1 MATYRFGHDE
11 FLIEGYSHARPFAS
25 FLPGIAGLWGVPMWV
40 FYVNRGQAIAGFGIQ
55 EKEHPIMKFLPANRA
70 YRTIPLHGF
79 RTFLKF
85 PGRRGEVYEPFGLTH
100 SKPDGSTARR
110 RMRIRMHELILE
122 ETHRRLGL
130 ETRVQYFTI
139 PNEPVAALAR
149 VVSITN
155 HSRAERP
162 LEILDGLPLI
172 IPYGMLHRYLKSMS
186 RTIEAGGGGWWPI
199 RAGNFFAGIATARG
213 RTIPLRPIV
222 DPSLIFGFRE
232 DCVWPEA
239 FAARAF
245 RVPERQVAFDKTPC
259 AMGYLKTTLE
269 AEGTCTLVSFYG
281 HAESQEQLTRL
292 LPARPAPPSAIRKAQ
307 ENQRLIRELTEPVA
321 TRSGCPTFDQYC
333 RQTFLDNAMRGG
345 VPVTFRGT

>member
-55 EKEHPIMKFLPANRA
+55 DKEHPIMEFLPANRA

-162 LEILDGLPLI
+162 P
-172 IPYGMLHRYLKSMS
+172 H
-186 RTIEAGGGGWWPI
+186 GGGGAGPPPRGA
-199 RAGNFFAGIATARG
+199 RAVFPAQGG
-213 RTIPLRPIV
+213 
-222 DPSLIFGFRE
+222 
-232 DCVWPEA
+232 
-239 FAARAF
+239 AAR
-245 RVPERQVAFDKTPC
+245 
-259 AMGYLKTTLE
+259 
-269 AEGTCTLVSFYG
+269 
-281 HAESQEQLTRL
+281 
-292 LPARPAPPSAIRKAQ
+292 PPWGGADSS
-307 ENQRLIRELTEPVA
+307 RELLRRHRHGA
-321 TRSGCPTFDQYC
+321 
-333 RQTFLDNAMRGG
+333 
-345 VPVTFRGT
+345 